1 MLARIVSWAF
11 HRGLVDANPLERAG
25 RVYSGS
31 RAENIWTA
39 ADVAA
44 LRRAASP
51 EMRLAFELALNTAQ
65 RQGDILRLPW
75 SAYNGREIRLTQ
87 GKTGA
92 RVRIPVA
99 GPLKSILDAT
109 PRRSPIIVT
118 NRSGVPYTSTGFS
131 SSWRKLA
138 KRVGVT
144 GLTFHDLRGTA
155 VTRLVQAG
163 KTLGEVAAI
172 TGHSLGDLNEIIDR
186 HYLSRGAFWATKF
199 PTALPTDRGA
209 RRVKSR
215 KVL

>member
-1 MLARIVSWAF
+1 
-11 HRGLVDANPLERAG
+11 
-25 RVYSGS
+25 
-31 RAENIWTA
+31 
-39 ADVAA
+39 
-44 LRRAASP
+44 
-51 EMRLAFELALNTAQ
+51 MRLAFELALNTAQ

-186 HYLSRGAFWATKF
+186 HYLSRGALLGDEI
-199 PTALPTDRGA
+199 PDRSPDRPGGEA
-209 RRVKSR
+209 GEIEKSVVNQWLGNLDSNQGYR
-215 KVL
+215 SQSPGFYR